1 MWILGL
7 KGLNR
12 ADTDNSVELWL
23 HLRQNRSVVTRWS
36 LYQLSLSPCTYRHGR
51 ILEFFIGLVQT
62 WALLKPLKC
71 FPPFLTTVASTLP
84 DSHIRSLVCD
94 NVKSS
99 SLVSHGCICEGLSGN
114 SASLFLYRIYWIST
128 AGVNKF
134 SRLKC
139 GAYSKAAFI
148 GRSDATK
155 NCINY
160 GINILYKW
168 NRCDCLMSV

>member
-12 ADTDNSVELWL
+12 ADTDNTVELWV
-23 HLRQNRSVVTRWS
+23 HLRQNRSVVTRLS

-71 FPPFLTTVASTLP
+71 FPPFLTVASTLP
-84 DSHIRSLVCD
+84 GPHIRSFLC
-94 NVKSS
+94 NKVKSS
-99 SLVSHGCICEGLSGN
+99 SWSHMGTFAK
-114 SASLFLYRIYWIST
+114 ASPKTPLFFSCTVFTRIST
-128 AGVNKF
+128 AALSKF
-134 SRLKC
+134 SLLKC
-139 GAYSKAAFI
+139 GAYSRAAFI
-148 GRSDATK
+148 ERLDATK

-160 GINILYKW
+160 GINIFYKW